1 MKHTQQ
7 LMFVL
12 VLIIAGFFNLAEAR
26 ENVSTPEALILNP
39 GMTSSCQHDFV
50 IENLDVTDV
59 EFKITLGN
67 EEWIQDRINA
77 KESKAYGL
85 QGSLSQAKQEGRNVF
100 SDDVAT
106 ISNSDASAR
115 IRLHCME

>member
-1 MKHTQQ
+1 MKNTQQ
-7 LMFVL
+7 LVFVL

-26 ENVSTPEALILNP
+26 ESVSSPEALILNP
-39 GMTSSCQHDFV
+39 GMASSCQHDFV
-50 IENLDVTDV
+50 VENLGVSEV

-67 EEWIQDRINA
+67 EEWMKDRINA

-85 QGSLSQAKQEGRNVF
+85 QGNLAQAKQEGRHVF
-100 SDDVAT
+100 TDDVAT
-106 ISNSDASAR
+106 IFNIDNSSR